1 MKRTVNIL
9 LPNIMSLI
17 EFPVLFSA
25 FTASATAIWV
35 ALNRVLIFRPSLF
48 GAPAR
53 DNHLLRYSFMRL
65 LSVCRNMGRMQQ
77 AVPRYLQL
85 IQNPELEHS
94 SVHYRHERQE
104 RNNTDAV
111 VSGWVARGK

>member
-1 MKRTVNIL
+1 
-9 LPNIMSLI
+9 
-17 EFPVLFSA
+17 
-25 FTASATAIWV
+25 
-35 ALNRVLIFRPSLF
+35 
-48 GAPAR
+48 
-53 DNHLLRYSFMRL
+53 
-65 LSVCRNMGRMQQ
+65 MGRMQQ